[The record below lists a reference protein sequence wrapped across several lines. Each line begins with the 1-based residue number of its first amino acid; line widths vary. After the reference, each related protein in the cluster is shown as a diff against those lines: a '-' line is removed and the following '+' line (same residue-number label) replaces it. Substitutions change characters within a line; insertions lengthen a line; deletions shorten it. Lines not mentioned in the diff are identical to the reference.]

1 MFDVIERL
9 KAEWTDKYVVIDSP
23 APELSRFAKTTG
35 TVRAVNM
42 NGRCLVEFDQFNNI
56 AWYDIDPS
64 HLKIVTEPLPKPEKQ
79 AKAKAK
85 PAAKQPPPKT
95 ATTKKPSTAEKLEA
109 GRDIA
114 ANPTGKQSAAALL
127 AAARGG
133 VTKPDSKPT
142 AADILAKARGVQ
154 KPPPTQVNEPTTKDH
169 KLPDKMQDTK
179 VTATEILEKASGA
192 QKQSPAPIDESETGE
207 PESPEETTGSYATPE
222 QDETPQAKESPA
234 GKLPTTT
241 AEKIAWCR
249 QNDAQ

>member
-35 TVRAVNM
+35 TVRSVNM

-64 HLKIVTEPLPKPEKQ
+64 HLKVVTEPLPKPEKQ
-79 AKAKAK
+79 AKSKAK
-85 PAAKQPPPKT
+85 PTAKQPPPKT
-95 ATTKKPSTAEKLEA
+95 TTTKKPSTADKLEA
-109 GRDIA
+109 VRDIA
-114 ANPTGKQSAAALL
+114 ANHTGKQSAAALL

-133 VTKPDSKPT
+133 VPKPDSKLT
-142 AADILAKARGVQ
+142 AA
-154 KPPPTQVNEPTTKDH
+154 
-169 KLPDKMQDTK
+169 
-179 VTATEILEKASGA
+179 EILEKARGA
-192 QKQSPAPIDESETGE
+192 QKQSPAPIDESATEE
-207 PESPEETTGSYATPE
+207 PESPEETMGSDATPE
-222 QDETPQAKESPA
+222 QNETPQAKESPA
-234 GKLPTTT
+234 GALPTTT